1 MIVHLKDSD
10 IIQVCLYLLNHTRK
24 EYLTDEIRWFLEENI
39 RETMDEIE
47 DSHYLYI
54 NDKKEYKPN
63 EKWWVPVKPIKR

>member
-10 IIQVCLYLLNHTRK
+10 IIQVCLYLLNYTRI
-24 EYLTDEIRWFLEENI
+24 EYLTDEIRWFLEETI
-39 RETMDEIE
+39 RETMNEIE
-47 DSHYLYI
+47 DFHNLYI